1 MSLFNQV
8 NLSSARSTMKNYGTE
23 NKKDS
28 DPTTAKDRQVMA
40 RKSQKNR
47 RLSMLFFIIRHG
59 KLLINYT

>member
-47 RLSMLFFIIRHG
+47 RLSMLFFDD
-59 KLLINYT
+59 